1 MEKLDVDANA
11 LGLNIAYLTGYCPV
25 DTLGLVKRV
34 AAENGWAVYATE
46 PGPDDTPP
54 TLTRNSKFVSL
65 IKPLFDFIGTIPGY
79 REFDVSPSYL
89 IFFSMFFAMIYGDA
103 AYGSIILVVSA
114 VIGLLIRKKTGTM
127 PAALKLF
134 CWLGFCTIIWGAL
147 NGAWF
152 AIPLE
157 ILPAPL
163 AGIAVFQNINFA
175 ASLQELPAVV
185 QTFFGVNADN
195 LPKNV
200 GKWSQWNVQFLCF
213 CIAIVQLV
221 YAHLK
226 NIKRLVR
233 GGDGGVA
240 VAQAGWLVMMVGLY
254 FLVLNMLLKVNF
266 PPFAIYLIVGGLVV
280 YFIFANQT
288 GGNPLVNVGKSFAN
302 FLPTFLN
309 AVGSFA
315 DIISYIRLFAVGL
328 AGTAIANSFNQLS
341 HVGSAFEGS
350 VGAIIGKTLAAVV
363 ILIFG
368 HGLNMLMNALSVIVH
383 GIRLNLLEYAGN
395 HLSMEWSGYSYK
407 PFAKKAGH

>member
-1 MEKLDVDANA
+1 VN
-11 LGLNIAYLTGYCPV
+11 
-25 DTLGLVKRV
+25 RV
-34 AAENGWAVYATE
+34 AAENGWAVYAAD
-46 PGPDDTPP
+46 PGPDDRPP

-89 IFFSMFFAMIYGDA
+89 IFFSIFFAMIYGDA
-103 AYGSIILVVSA
+103 AYGSIILVASA
-114 VIGLLIRKKTGTM
+114 VIGLLIRRKTGKM

-134 CWLGFCTIIWGAL
+134 CWLGFCTIIWGAI

-152 AIPLE
+152 GIT
-157 ILPAPL
+157 PAVLKPL
-163 AGIAVFQNINFA
+163 AIVSNSSFA
-175 ASLQELPAVV
+175 ALLNAVPG
-185 QTFFGVNADN
+185 FFEKILHIPDSVLKTMD
-195 LPKNV
+195 K
-200 GKWSQWNVQFLCF
+200 SQWNVQFLCF
-213 CIAIVQLV
+213 CLAIVQLV

-226 NIKRLVR
+226 NIKRLVK
-233 GGDGGVA
+233 GGTPGVA
-240 VAQAGWLVMMVGLY
+240 VAQFGWLVMMIGLY
-254 FLVLNMLLKVNF
+254 FLVLNMLLQVNF
-266 PPFAIYLIVGGLVV
+266 PHFALYLIIGGIVV
-280 YFIFANQT
+280 YFIFANQA

-328 AGTAIANSFNQLS
+328 AGTAIAQSFNALAGQVAGDFS
-341 HVGSAFEGS
+341 GPVAA
-350 VGAIIGKTLAAVV
+350 VIGRIAGMVV

-368 HGLNMLMNALSVIVH
+368 HSLNMLMNALSVIVH

-407 PFAKKAGH
+407 PFANQKASH